1 MRLNRLLYASISLV
15 ALVGAARAAT
25 VTGTVTGPDGKGFR
39 AAFVQAQNLKT
50 KITRSVLSQNDGSYR
65 IKDLP
70 AGDYEVRIKAA
81 GYENAETSKV
91 TLAGDASATKAFAL
105 KRGKVSWA
113 DLSFEQAR
121 KLLPDEK
128 GKSVL
133 WGSCFACHG
142 YETRMYGRGFGL
154 SDFQDRVTYMM
165 TTMHYFLAGRVSEQD
180 QKDVANYMNDMF
192 GKDSKLAKSPEDM
205 PKYAEVA
212 HAPWS
217 DEALKIVY
225 TEYEMP
231 TPSSMPWSAVEDKDG
246 KFWIPMYG
254 AANRIARLDA
264 ETAQVEEFTTPH
276 EGTAAIHSAYPAPD
290 GSVWFTQQGS
300 NKVGRWDPKTK
311 QIKEYQ
317 DAYIPGKEGTTA
329 GGSKHTLRV
338 LPNGEVWSTGGP
350 LSKFDP
356 KTEKFTG
363 YSEVPSVYG
372 IAYDQKGKVWF
383 AEYTP
388 TGIIGMADPQTD
400 KIEKYAPPTRGARAR
415 RIVID
420 DKGVV
425 WFAEFAVGKVG
436 QYDPVAKSFQEW
448 QLPGSAPTPYAFEVD
463 AKGFVW
469 YSSEHQDV
477 IGRLEPT
484 SGKIIEYPLPYSE
497 NTMREFFKDHQG
509 RMWYGTPANNRVGYF
524 TLDE

>member
-1 MRLNRLLYASISLV
+1 MRFTRFLSSTISVL
-15 ALVGAARAAT
+15 ALTCAAQAAT
-25 VTGTVTGPDGKGFR
+25 ITGSVTGPDGKPFR
-39 AAFVQAQNLKT
+39 AAFVQAQNTKT
-50 KITRSVLSQNDGSYR
+50 KVTTSVLSQNDGNYH
-65 IKDLP
+65 IKNLP
-70 AGDYEVRIKAA
+70 AGDYEVRIKAPGYQNDQTSNLTIKDDAA
-81 GYENAETSKV
+81 GSKSFV
-91 TLAGDASATKAFAL
+91 L
-105 KRGKVSWA
+105 KKGKVSWA
-113 DLSFEQAR
+113 DLSFQQAR
-121 KLLPDEK
+121 VLLPEAP
-128 GKSVL
+128 GKSTL
-133 WGSCFACHG
+133 YNSCFACHG
-142 YETRMYGRGFGL
+142 FETRMYGRGFGL
-154 SDFQDRVTYMM
+154 SDYQDRVSYMM
-165 TTMHYFLAGRVSEQD
+165 TTMHYFLAGRVSEQE
-180 QKDVANYMNDMF
+180 QKDVANFMNDMF
-192 GKDSKLAKSPEDM
+192 GKDSKLPKSPEDM
-205 PKYAEVA
+205 PKYGEIV

-254 AANRIARLDA
+254 AANRIARLDSV
-264 ETAQVEEFTTPH
+264 TAQVEEFTTPH

-311 QIKEYQ
+311 KISEYQ
-317 DAYIPGKEGTTA
+317 DAYLPGKEGTTA

-338 LPNGEVWSTGGP
+338 LPNGEVWSTGSP
-350 LSKFDP
+350 LTRFDP
-356 KTEKFTG
+356 KTEKFT
-363 YSEVPSVYG
+363 SFDEVPSVYG

-388 TGIIGMADPQTD
+388 QGIIGIADPQTS
-400 KIEKYAPPTRGARAR
+400 KVEKYAPPTRGARAR
-415 RIVID
+415 RIVVD

-436 QYDPVAKSFQEW
+436 KYDPVAKSFQEW

-463 AKGFVW
+463 PKGFVW

-477 IGRLEPT
+477 IGRLDPN